1 MYLAYRRGGWKRQ
14 HQLGK
19 LILNKALVIYEL
31 PQDSF
36 DRLLVLMERYQD
48 RPMDLADA
56 TLVLTAEQT
65 GYRQILTLDSDFLFY
80 RIRNDRDSF
89 AVIQIDG

>member
-1 MYLAYRRGGWKRQ
+1 M
-14 HQLGK
+14 
-19 LILNKALVIYEL
+19 NKALVIYEL